1 MSTLRPP
8 RQAAYKRRLEAA
20 FGSEA
25 LGGALRG
32 SDFILSSRRLWL
44 ISIALYR
51 SGHPRL
57 AKLLKN
63 VNSMLYHN
71 SLPCE
76 ATVSHDVRLGHH
88 GLGTVLHPKIRIG
101 SGVKIFQNVTM
112 AVRPPLG
119 PNEIVIEDGVV
130 IGANAVIITPRNR
143 SIRIGRGAS
152 VGAGTVITRDVP
164 DLTIA
169 IGVPPELR
177 ERTAR
182 RARAEEGEEAD
193 V

>member
-1 MSTLRPP
+1 
-8 RQAAYKRRLEAA
+8 LEET
-20 FGSEA
+20 FGADA

-51 SGHPRL
+51 AGHPRL
-57 AKLLKN
+57 ARALKN
-63 VNSMLYHN
+63 ANSMIYHN

-76 ATVSHDVRLGHH
+76 AIVTHDIRLGHH
-88 GLGTVLHPKIRIG
+88 GLGTVLHPKVRIG

-119 PNEIVIEDGVV
+119 ANEIVIEDGVV
-130 IGANAVIITPRNR
+130 IGAGAVIITPRNR

-152 VGAGTVITRDVP
+152 VGAGTVVTRDVP
-164 DLTIA
+164 DQTIA
-169 IGVPPELR
+169 IGLAPELR
-177 ERTAR
+177 ARSAR
-182 RARAEEGEEAD
+182 RPAAEEGEEAD
-193 V
+193 GEG